1 MISHTIPKSKVFYKN
16 NEVRL
21 AIAVGR
27 MNGHNFNRRSL
38 PEKKKKK
45 IKKNDNED
53 LLKID

>member
-27 MNGHNFNRRSL
+27 INGHNFNGRSL
-38 PEKKKKK
+38 PEKKKNKEK
-45 IKKNDNED
+45 
-53 LLKID
+53 